1 MSRLTFLIAFTAF
14 ASISVVPAHA
24 SRWVDNIIFGKC
36 SEAMNKEYTKA
47 GKQLLLSK
55 KNETCNCVVKEMDNH
70 KSIDE
75 AKNFCVK

>member
-1 MSRLTFLIAFTAF
+1 MSRLTFVIAFTAV

-24 SRWVDNIIFGKC
+24 SKWVDNIIFGKC
-36 SEAMNKEYTKA
+36 ADAMNKEYLKA

-75 AKNFCVK
+75 AKNFCIK

>member
-1 MSRLTFLIAFTAF
+1 MSQLTFVFAFAAV
-14 ASISVVPAHA
+14 ASISIAPANA
-24 SRWVDNIIFGKC
+24 SKWVDNIIFGKC
-36 SEAMNKEYTKA
+36 AEAMNKEYTKA

-70 KSIDE
+70 KSIEE

>member
-1 MSRLTFLIAFTAF
+1 MSRLTFVIAFAAAT
-14 ASISVVPAHA
+14 SISIAPVQA
-24 SRWVDNIIFGKC
+24 SKWVDNIIFGKC
-36 SEAMNKEYTKA
+36 AVAMNKEYTKA

-75 AKNFCVK
+75 AKNFCIK